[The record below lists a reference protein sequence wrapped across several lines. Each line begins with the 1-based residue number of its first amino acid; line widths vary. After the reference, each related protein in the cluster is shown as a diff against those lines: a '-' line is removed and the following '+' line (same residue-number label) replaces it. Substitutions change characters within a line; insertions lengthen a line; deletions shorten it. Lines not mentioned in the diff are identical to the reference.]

1 MNWENLLT
9 QLPIVGVF
17 VWFVL
22 EMDKRNAVYA
32 ARRDE
37 QWREFLHQQTMAT
50 EATLERIAAML
61 DRVSQR
67 LDEHDAAM
75 RQAVERIQEQTK
87 AVRQRSRQ

>member
-9 QLPIVGVF
+9 QLPIVAVF

-22 EMDKRNAVYA
+22 EMDRRNAIYS

-37 QWREFLHQQTMAT
+37 QWREFLHQQAT
-50 EATLERIAAML
+50 AAETTLERIAAML

-67 LDEHDAAM
+67 LDAHDTAM
-75 RQAVERIQEQTK
+75 RQAVARMQGQTK
-87 AVRQRSRQ
+87 AARKK